1 MNRPER
7 DLRLWAVCTGISVL
21 LFAGVA
27 AAVLAFGPERD
38 TRSALLIAAGAG
50 RVVGWAVYDGINRRR
65 ARPDEQAADYEDR
78 P

>member
-7 DLRLWAVCTGISVL
+7 NVRLWAVCTGISVL

-27 AAVLAFGPERD
+27 AAALAFGPERD
-38 TRSALLIAAGAG
+38 TVSALLVAALAG
-50 RVVGWAVYDGINRRR
+50 LVVGWAAYDGINRRR
-65 ARPDEQAADYEDR
+65 ARPDDQAADYQDR